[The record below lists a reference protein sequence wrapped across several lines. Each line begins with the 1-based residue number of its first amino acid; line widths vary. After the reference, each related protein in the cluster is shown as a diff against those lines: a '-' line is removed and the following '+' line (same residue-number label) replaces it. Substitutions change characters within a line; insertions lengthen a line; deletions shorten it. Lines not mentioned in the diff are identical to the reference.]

1 MSAGHSRKPG
11 IDAEKLSFY
20 CWVCFNNFHSR
31 SKFSFKTNI
40 CFIKVYFCF
49 RMLKAFS
56 LLSHSKPKTE
66 GKQIKLNICWAES
79 AGNTETS
86 NIELDMRS
94 ETYLVNSSLGRKF
107 HSFLFLSLVAEP
119 DPNHVFLQIE
129 FLRDGCYF
137 LSTRPGL
144 DCEVSFKRALLWGC
158 YGGPFSVK
166 SVNHRVIWVFIMR
179 R

>member
-1 MSAGHSRKPG
+1 
-11 IDAEKLSFY
+11 
-20 CWVCFNNFHSR
+20 
-31 SKFSFKTNI
+31 
-40 CFIKVYFCF
+40 
-49 RMLKAFS
+49 
-56 LLSHSKPKTE
+56 
-66 GKQIKLNICWAES
+66 
-79 AGNTETS
+79 
-86 NIELDMRS
+86 MRS
-94 ETYLVNSSLGRKF
+94 DFYLVNSSLGRKF

-137 LSTRPGL
+137 LSAGPGL
-144 DCEVSFKRALLWGC
+144 DCEVSFQRALLRGS